1 MATFSNYED
10 ESISLSHGLEEHPDP
25 AHYHVHTHTKAEI
38 FYFLQGNGSYQI
50 EGASYAL
57 EPGDVLVIR
66 PAEAHYIKLSSG
78 VPYERSCI
86 HLNLGMLQAIDPEGL
101 LLKPFL
107 ERKAGRMN
115 LYKSYEFKNGSRT
128 YWDTMLSTVGDK
140 RINIL
145 SGMLPLLNEIYNI
158 YLTREPET
166 DTPVNTLEYQIV
178 HYVNNSLFSE
188 LKLDDICE
196 KFFISK
202 SQLFRVFKKA
212 TGTTIWQY
220 VTLKR
225 LARAR
230 TMLREGEKP
239 THVYALC
246 GFNDYSAFYRAY
258 VKRYDH
264 GPNEES

>member
-1 MATFSNYED
+1 MATLFRYSSNN
-10 ESISLSHGLEEHPDP
+10 ISLSHGVDENPDP
-25 AHYHVHTHTKAEI
+25 AQYRVHAHTHAEL
-38 FYFLQGNGSYQI
+38 FYFMQGSGSYQI

-66 PAEAHYIKLSSG
+66 PAESHFIKLSSG
-78 VPYERSCI
+78 LPYERSSI

-115 LYKSYEFKNGSRT
+115 LYKSSEFRLGSKL
-128 YWDTMLSTVGDK
+128 YWDTMLSDSGDPGL
-140 RINIL
+140 NIV
-145 SGMLPLLNEIYNI
+145 SGMLPMLNEIYQI

-166 DTPVNTLEYQIV
+166 DAPVNTLEYQIV

-202 SQLFRVFKKA
+202 SQLFRIFKKA
-212 TGTTIWQY
+212 TVTTIWQY

-230 TMLREGEKP
+230 TMLRDGEKP
-239 THVYALC
+239 TYVYAAC

-258 VKRYDH
+258 VKRYGH
-264 GPNEES
+264 SPNAE